1 MDPQIKR
8 QRTLDVLKRIILRES
23 LNQPVV
29 TVFEDLHWIDA
40 ETQALLDLLASG
52 IANARVLLL
61 VNYRPEYRHEW
72 GNRSYYSQLRLE
84 ALNSSAARE
93 MLTTLLGD
101 NAELDPLKRIIVERT
116 EGNPFFMEEMLK
128 VLFDGDA
135 LVRNGVVK
143 VTRPLAQLRLPPT
156 VQGILAARIDR
167 LPAEHKQLLQTLAV
181 MGRESRLDVIR
192 QVVPTAEPQLQ
203 RMLAEL
209 QTSEFIYEQPAFLD
223 AEYVFKHALTQEVA
237 YNSMLIERRKLLHER
252 TGQVLEAMFPNQ
264 LNDHVSE
271 LARHYSSS
279 DNISKAGLSRTG
291 WPTSIAALRSGRCH
305 QKYYGGDKPARETT
319 ER

>member
-1 MDPQIKR
+1 
-8 QRTLDVLKRIILRES
+8 LDVLKRIILRES